1 MIRAVIALFLEIVK
15 LQPLRNTVSFDVGTS
30 FEWQILILSE
40 IVTMN
45 LLFRTL
51 SWVLVTK
58 NLIIFSFLVRTI
70 LPSTGTKKQQKWELP
85 WPWTVTVMIPQV
97 SITHR

>member
-70 LPSTGTKKQQKWELP
+70 LPSTGTKKQQK
-85 WPWTVTVMIPQV
+85 
-97 SITHR
+97 